1 MAASDRRLWNTAQV
15 ERKNIMNI
23 RRDCSPDSSQK
34 RIGLRTGAALSFLA
48 ALGIFL
54 LALALTGHLWR
65 AIAYGTV
72 VLFAAVVTLAAY
84 FWGAIFLGGILESLL
99 VRKPRSAWS
108 VPSEQF
114 PVAPGQDIDPGLE
127 LLAAGMLVYR
137 VAEVKPRAFFRKV
150 PLNNA
155 RAIRPFVVARTG
167 EPRKY
172 TFTFV
177 LSDEN
182 DVVRFEEQFSAA
194 VQDQPQLIMPLY
206 RLLLEMPRKLLGQRW
221 LFQVRSGVT
230 VITSLRFMFVDGRAK
245 TGSLASALVTS
256 GALID
261 DNDEEALH
269 WHREVLPL
277 LLDETVKRDAMVQTQ
292 EIPLEVE

>member
-1 MAASDRRLWNTAQV
+1 MDTRRNCSSD
-15 ERKNIMNI
+15 
-23 RRDCSPDSSQK
+23 SPPR
-34 RIGLRTGAALSFLA
+34 RIGLRTGAALSILA

-54 LALALTGHLWR
+54 LVLALTGHLWR
-65 AIAYGTV
+65 AVAYGTV
-72 VLFAAVVTLAAY
+72 VLFTAVIALAAY
-84 FWGAIFLGGILESLL
+84 FWGAIFLGGLLEALL
-99 VRKPRSAWS
+99 ARRPRSGWT
-108 VPSEQF
+108 VPAENF

-137 VAEVKPRAFFRKV
+137 IAEVKPRAFFRKV

-155 RAIRPFVVARTG
+155 RAVRPFVVARTG
-167 EPRKY
+167 APRKY

-182 DVVRFEEQFSAA
+182 DVVRFDERFTAS
-194 VQDQPQLIMPLY
+194 VQDQPQLIMPPY
-206 RLLLEMPRKLLGQRW
+206 RLLIEMPRKLLGQRW

-245 TGSLASALVTS
+245 TGSLASTLATS

-261 DNDEEALH
+261 DSDEEALR

>member
-1 MAASDRRLWNTAQV
+1 MNT
-15 ERKNIMNI
+15 
-23 RRDCSPDSSQK
+23 RRDCSSALSSR
-34 RIGLRTGAALSFLA
+34 RIGLRTGAALSVLA

-72 VLFAAVVTLAAY
+72 VLFAAVIALAVY
-84 FWGAIFLGGILESLL
+84 FWGAIFLGGLLESLL
-99 VRKPRSAWS
+99 ARKTRSAWS
-108 VPSEQF
+108 VPAEQF
-114 PVAPGQDIDPGLE
+114 PIAPGQDIDPGLE

-137 VAEVKPRAFFRKV
+137 IAEVRPRAFFRKV

-155 RAIRPFVVARTG
+155 RAVRPFMVARTG
-167 EPRKY
+167 APRKY
-172 TFTFV
+172 EFTFV

-182 DVVRFEEQFSAA
+182 DVVRFQERFSAS
-194 VQDQPQLIMPLY
+194 VQDQPQLIMPPY
-206 RLLLEMPRKLLGQRW
+206 RLLLEIPRKLLGQRW

-230 VITSLRFMFVDGRAK
+230 VVTSLRFMFVDGRAK
-245 TGSLASALVTS
+245 TGSLASTLAAS

-261 DNDEEALH
+261 DGDEEALH

-277 LLDETVKRDAMVQTQ
+277 LVDETVKRDAMVQTQ

>member
-1 MAASDRRLWNTAQV
+1 MNT
-15 ERKNIMNI
+15 
-23 RRDCSPDSSQK
+23 RRDCSSAASPR
-34 RIGLRTGAALSFLA
+34 RIGLRTGAALSVLA

-65 AIAYGTV
+65 AVAYGTV
-72 VLFAAVVTLAAY
+72 VLFAAVVALAAY
-84 FWGAIFLGGILESLL
+84 FLGAIFLGGLLESLL
-99 VRKPRSAWS
+99 ARRTHSAWS
-108 VPSEQF
+108 VPAEQF
-114 PVAPGQDIDPGLE
+114 PVASGQDIDPGLE

-137 VAEVKPRAFFRKV
+137 IAEVKPRAFFRKV

-155 RAIRPFVVARTG
+155 RAVRPFVVARTG

-182 DVVRFEEQFSAA
+182 DVVRFEERFSAA
-194 VQDQPQLIMPLY
+194 VQDQPQLVMPPY
-206 RLLLEMPRKLLGQRW
+206 RLLIDMPRKLLGQRW

-245 TGSLASALVTS
+245 TGSLASTLATS

-261 DNDEEALH
+261 DSDEEALR